1 MNVILPRPKNNFSDF
16 EGPSSVSKIRKKLC
30 NLGKLS
36 RSNLNDFAFINGFIL
51 HMFLNVSYE
60 KAAG

>member
-1 MNVILPRPKNNFSDF
+1 MLSYLGPRIIFQTLKVQVLLVKL
-16 EGPSSVSKIRKKLC
+16 EKKLC

-36 RSNLNDFAFINGFIL
+36 RSNLNDFAFIHGFIP